1 MKALVIGGSGPTGP
15 FIINGLLAR
24 GYQVTVL
31 HRGFH
36 EVEYAKPVEH
46 IHTDPYFPEPVKEAL
61 GDRRFDVAIVTYGR
75 TRHIADI
82 LAGRVKHLLTASG
95 SPAYLGWLEQ
105 AQAPNG
111 RLVGPLREDDP
122 VVRDPSVNKLCS
134 LVVATEDSLLEHGKK
149 GDFQTTI
156 FRYPNIYGP
165 RMLNPREWCVVRRV
179 RDGRKFMILPFGGMT
194 FHERTY
200 AENAAHAFML
210 AVERPSAAAGQVYN
224 LAEERK
230 YSLRQVAEVVLE
242 VMGAK
247 MEFLDLPWDW
257 AEAGKPYIRHW
268 HHKLLD
274 STKIRQQLGYTE
286 FVPTAEAMRRTVEW
300 YMKNPLKPGCEE
312 EKTLQDAFDYEAED
326 RVYAICKE
334 TSAKLAEAYQSKFA
348 WRHTYEH
355 PKAPGE
361 KRYQEGTAKGKG
373 A

>member
-1 MKALVIGGSGPTGP
+1 MTTTSPSTTRPAWTAVKAATFGAELGVKVPADPENYFAACPGFDKDNPSTCWNDTTKQYACQANPASCRQPSPPATYPPSVPTP
-15 FIINGLLAR
+15 
-24 GYQVTVL
+24 
-31 HRGFH
+31 
-36 EVEYAKPVEH
+36 
-46 IHTDPYFPEPVKEAL
+46 
-61 GDRRFDVAIVTYGR
+61 
-75 TRHIADI
+75 
-82 LAGRVKHLLTASG
+82 ASG
-95 SPAYLGWLEQ
+95 APAYLGWLDQ
-105 AQAPNG
+105 AHAPNG

-122 VVRDPSVNKLCS
+122 VVRDPSVNKLCA
-134 LVVATEDSLLEHGKK
+134 LVVATEDSLLEHNKK

-179 RDGRKFMILPFGGMT
+179 RDGRKFIILPFGGMT

-200 AENAAHAFML
+200 AENAAYAFML
-210 AVERPSAAAGQVYN
+210 AVEKPSAAAGQVYN

-230 YSLRQVAEVVLE
+230 YSLRQVVEVVLE

-257 AEAGKPYIRHW
+257 AEAGKPFIRHW

-286 FVPTAEAMRRTVEW
+286 IVPTPVAMRRTVEW

-312 EKTLQDAFDYEAED
+312 EKTLQDAFDYAAED
-326 RVYAICKE
+326 RVYEICKE
-334 TSAKLAEAYQSKFA
+334 TSVRLAEAYQSKFA

-355 PKAPGE
+355 PKEVGE